1 MLIHWK
7 TMEIITFFQRNHFVF
22 IDSVNFATRVYNWI
36 KKERSWAVILISNV
50 YNLQWTE
57 DFWFKGIMFIV
68 HFILYLHYTKVS
80 SIVNSKITNLGNLVR
95 GNLVR
100 AKISLRVSII
110 VKKNNDVNCIT
121 GVFSNTLLH
130 AFNLYQRVF
139 NRIYS

>member
-1 MLIHWK
+1 MNKVYGELNCKIMLIHWK

-110 VKKNNDVNCIT
+110 VKNGQSAI
-121 GVFSNTLLH
+121 
-130 AFNLYQRVF
+130 
-139 NRIYS
+139 IYSCIKGFQDL